1 MVEWKNLVEP
11 KQKKNGSNEKKIYM
25 VELKDCVESR
35 KLVKAKFGQIEKLHH
50 IEITIQMENPTPFEK
65 LG

>member
-1 MVEWKNLVEP
+1 
-11 KQKKNGSNEKKIYM
+11 M

-50 IEITIQMENPTPFEK
+50 IEKTIQMEKPTPIEK